1 LVYQGIY
8 GDLDKK
14 MIENWVFRLKKST
27 NLKLFQA
34 IHCLTFF
41 LRNLWQM
48 TCRPP
53 HFQIKKIKAYMHELF
68 SKSATHSLT
77 FFFEK
82 NWGEWHVIHPSFKWK
97 KNKGTHAWALF
108 KTSQP
113 HKPSFPSTKT
123 PNRFFPSIFIFLIDN
138 SFICI
143 FI

>member
-1 LVYQGIY
+1 
-8 GDLDKK
+8 
-14 MIENWVFRLKKST
+14 MIENWVFRLKKPT
-27 NLKLFQA
+27 NLKLLQA

-48 TCRPP
+48 TCHPP

-68 SKSATHSLT
+68 SKWATHSLT
-77 FFFEK
+77 FFFWK
-82 NWGEWHVIHPSFKWK
+82 KLGRMTCHSPHFQMK

-123 PNRFFPSIFIFLIDN
+123 SNRFFPSIFIFLIDN

>member
-1 LVYQGIY
+1 
-8 GDLDKK
+8 
-14 MIENWVFRLKKST
+14 MIENWVFRLKKPT

-41 LRNLWQM
+41 SKKFVANDM
-48 TCRPP
+48 SSTSFPN
-53 HFQIKKIKAYMHELF
+53 KKIKAYMHELF
-68 SKSATHSLT
+68 SKWATHSLT

-82 NWGEWHVIHPSFKWK
+82 NWGEWHVIHPISKWK

-108 KTSQP
+108 KMSQP
-113 HKPSFPSTKT
+113 HKPSFPSIKM
-123 PNRFFPSIFIFLIDN
+123 PNRFFPSIFIFLIAN